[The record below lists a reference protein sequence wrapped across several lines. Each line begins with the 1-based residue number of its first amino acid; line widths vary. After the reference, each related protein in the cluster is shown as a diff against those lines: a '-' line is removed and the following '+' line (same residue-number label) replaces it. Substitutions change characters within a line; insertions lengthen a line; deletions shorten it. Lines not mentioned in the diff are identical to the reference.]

1 MLEGKHILLG
11 ITGSI
16 AAYKAAILAR
26 LLVKEGAEVKVIMTD
41 MAKDF
46 ITPLTMATLSKNPI
60 LVDHFDP
67 QNGSWNSHISLGMW
81 ADLYVIAP
89 VTANTIAKMSAGVAD
104 NLLLTTYLS
113 ARCPV
118 MIAPAMDLDM
128 FEHPATQN
136 NLSTLTKRG
145 VIVVE
150 PSSGEL
156 ASGLEG
162 KGRMEEPDIIVE
174 HIKKIL
180 CPNTSLSGKRILVT
194 AGPTREEIDP
204 VRFIT
209 NYSSGKMGYA
219 IAEEFAARG
228 AEVLLISGPTSLNTS
243 SNHIKRI
250 DVISSEEMFQQ
261 TMEAYKNG
269 IDIVVLCAAV
279 ADFTPSK
286 RNETK
291 IKREQGKSNKFIL
304 ELKPTKDIAAELGKI
319 KRPGTLHIGFAL
331 ETDNEVQN
339 AFVKLDKKN
348 FDAIVLNSLRDEG
361 AGFGTD
367 TNKISIIDRKG
378 SIIDFNIKSKQLVA
392 VDIVNFIERLPEC

>member
-26 LLVKEGAEVKVIMTD
+26 SLVKEGAEVKVIMTD

-46 ITPLTMATLSKNPI
+46 ITPLTMATLTKNPI

-67 QNGSWNSHISLGMW
+67 QNGSWNSHIAIGIW

-89 VTANTIAKMSAGVAD
+89 VTANTIAKMSAGIAD

-128 FEHPATQN
+128 WEHPATQN
-136 NLSTLTKRG
+136 NLSTLSKRG

-174 HIKKIL
+174 QIKKIL
-180 CPNTSLSGKRILVT
+180 CPITSFAGKRILVT

-219 IAEEFAARG
+219 IAEEFATRG
-228 AEVLLISGPTSLNTS
+228 AEVILVSGPTSLNTS
-243 SNHIKRI
+243 SNLIKRI
-250 DVISSEEMFQQ
+250 DVTSSEEMFQH
-261 TMEAYKNG
+261 TMEIYKNG
-269 IDIVVLCAAV
+269 VDIVVLCAAV
-279 ADFTPSK
+279 SDFTPNK
-286 RNETK
+286 RSETK
-291 IKREQGKSNKFIL
+291 IKREQGKNNKFIL
-304 ELKPTKDIAAELGKI
+304 ELKPTQDIAAELGKI

-331 ETDNEVQN
+331 ETDNEIPN
-339 AFVKLDKKN
+339 ALAKLDKKN
-348 FDAIVLNSLRDEG
+348 LDAIVLNSLRDEG

-378 SIIDFNIKSKQLVA
+378 SIKDFNIKSKQLVA
-392 VDIVNFIERLPEC
+392 VDIVNYIERLP

>member
-1 MLEGKHILLG
+1 
-11 ITGSI
+11 
-16 AAYKAAILAR
+16 
-26 LLVKEGAEVKVIMTD
+26 
-41 MAKDF
+41 
-46 ITPLTMATLSKNPI
+46 
-60 LVDHFDP
+60 
-67 QNGSWNSHISLGMW
+67 
-81 ADLYVIAP
+81 
-89 VTANTIAKMSAGVAD
+89 
-104 NLLLTTYLS
+104 
-113 ARCPV
+113 
-118 MIAPAMDLDM
+118 
-128 FEHPATQN
+128 
-136 NLSTLTKRG
+136 
-145 VIVVE
+145 
-150 PSSGEL
+150 
-156 ASGLEG
+156 
-162 KGRMEEPDIIVE
+162 
-174 HIKKIL
+174 
-180 CPNTSLSGKRILVT
+180 
-194 AGPTREEIDP
+194 
-204 VRFIT
+204 
-209 NYSSGKMGYA
+209 
-219 IAEEFAARG
+219 
-228 AEVLLISGPTSLNTS
+228 LLISGPTSLNTS

-250 DVISSEEMFQQ
+250 DVISSEEMFKQ

-279 ADFTPSK
+279 ADFTPGK

>member
-26 LLVKEGAEVKVIMTD
+26 SLVKEGAEVKVIMTD

-46 ITPLTMATLSKNPI
+46 ITPLTMATLTKNPI

-67 QNGSWNSHISLGMW
+67 QNGSWNSHIALGIW

-89 VTANTIAKMSAGVAD
+89 VTANTIAKMSSGIAD

-136 NLSTLTKRG
+136 NLSTLSKRG

-174 HIKKIL
+174 QIKKIL
-180 CPNTSLSGKRILVT
+180 CPITSFSGKRILVT
-194 AGPTREEIDP
+194 AGPTREEIEP

-228 AEVLLISGPTSLNTS
+228 AEVLLVSGPTSLNTS
-243 SNHIKRI
+243 SNLIKRI
-250 DVISSEEMFQQ
+250 DVTSSEEMFQQ
-261 TMEAYKNG
+261 TMEIYKNG
-269 IDIVVLCAAV
+269 VDIVVLCAAV
-279 ADFTPSK
+279 SDFTPNK
-286 RNETK
+286 RSETK
-291 IKREQGKSNKFIL
+291 IKREQEKNNKFIL
-304 ELKPTKDIAAELGKI
+304 ELKPTQDIAAELGKI

-339 AFVKLDKKN
+339 AFAKLDKKN
-348 FDAIVLNSLRDEG
+348 LDAIVLNSLRDEG

-367 TNKISIIDRKG
+367 TNKISIIDIKG
-378 SIIDFNIKSKQLVA
+378 SIKDFNIKSKQLVA
-392 VDIVNFIERLPEC
+392 VDIVNYIERLPEC

>member
-16 AAYKAAILAR
+16 AAYKAAILVR
-26 LLVKEGAEVKVIMTD
+26 SLVKEGAEVKVIMTD

-46 ITPLTMATLSKNPI
+46 ITPLTMATLTKNPI

-67 QNGSWNSHISLGMW
+67 QNGSWNSHIAIGIW

-89 VTANTIAKMSAGVAD
+89 VTANTIAKMSAGIAD

-128 FEHPATQN
+128 WEHPATQN
-136 NLSTLTKRG
+136 NLSTLSKRG

-174 HIKKIL
+174 QIKKIL
-180 CPNTSLSGKRILVT
+180 CPITSFAGKRILVT

-219 IAEEFAARG
+219 IAEEFATRG
-228 AEVLLISGPTSLNTS
+228 AEVILVSGPTSLNTS
-243 SNHIKRI
+243 SNLIKRI
-250 DVISSEEMFQQ
+250 DVTSSEEMFQH
-261 TMEAYKNG
+261 TMEIYKNG
-269 IDIVVLCAAV
+269 VDIVVLCAAV
-279 ADFTPSK
+279 SDFTPNK
-286 RNETK
+286 RSETK
-291 IKREQGKSNKFIL
+291 IKREQGKNNKFIL
-304 ELKPTKDIAAELGKI
+304 ELKPTQDIAAELGKI

-331 ETDNEVQN
+331 ETDNEVPN
-339 AFVKLDKKN
+339 ALAKLDKKN
-348 FDAIVLNSLRDEG
+348 LDAIVLNSLRDEG

-378 SIIDFNIKSKQLVA
+378 SIKDFNIKSKQLVA
-392 VDIVNFIERLPEC
+392 VDIVNYIERLP

>member
-16 AAYKAAILAR
+16 AAYKAAILVR
-26 LLVKEGAEVKVIMTD
+26 SLVKEGAEVKVIMTD

-46 ITPLTMATLSKNPI
+46 ITPLTMATLTKNPI

-67 QNGSWNSHISLGMW
+67 QNGSWNSHIALGIW

-89 VTANTIAKMSAGVAD
+89 VTANTIAKMSAGIAD

-128 FEHPATQN
+128 WEHPATQN
-136 NLSTLTKRG
+136 NLSTLSKRG

-174 HIKKIL
+174 QIKKIL
-180 CPNTSLSGKRILVT
+180 CPITSFAGKRILVT

-219 IAEEFAARG
+219 IAEEFATRG
-228 AEVLLISGPTSLNTS
+228 AEVILVSGPTSLNTS
-243 SNHIKRI
+243 SNLIKRI
-250 DVISSEEMFQQ
+250 DVTSSEEMFQH
-261 TMEAYKNG
+261 TMEIYKNG
-269 IDIVVLCAAV
+269 VDIVVLCAAV
-279 ADFTPSK
+279 SDFTPNK
-286 RNETK
+286 RSETK
-291 IKREQGKSNKFIL
+291 IKREQGKNNKFIL
-304 ELKPTKDIAAELGKI
+304 ELKPTQDIAAELGKI

-331 ETDNEVQN
+331 ETDNEVPN
-339 AFVKLDKKN
+339 ALAKLDKKN
-348 FDAIVLNSLRDEG
+348 LDAIVLNSLRDEG

-378 SIIDFNIKSKQLVA
+378 SIKDFNIKSKQLVA
-392 VDIVNFIERLPEC
+392 VDIVNYIERLP

>member
-26 LLVKEGAEVKVIMTD
+26 SLVKEGAEVKVIMTD

-46 ITPLTMATLSKNPI
+46 ITPLTMATLTKNPI

-67 QNGSWNSHISLGMW
+67 QNGSWNSHIALGIW

-89 VTANTIAKMSAGVAD
+89 VTANTIAKMSAGIAD

-128 FEHPATQN
+128 WEHPATQN
-136 NLSTLTKRG
+136 NLSTLSKRG

-174 HIKKIL
+174 QIKKIL
-180 CPNTSLSGKRILVT
+180 CPITSFAGKRILVT

-219 IAEEFAARG
+219 IAEEFATRG
-228 AEVLLISGPTSLNTS
+228 AEVILVSGPTSLNTS
-243 SNHIKRI
+243 SNLIKRI
-250 DVISSEEMFQQ
+250 DVTSSEEMFQH
-261 TMEAYKNG
+261 TMEIYKNG
-269 IDIVVLCAAV
+269 VDIVVLCAAV
-279 ADFTPSK
+279 SDFTPSK
-286 RNETK
+286 ISETK
-291 IKREQGKSNKFIL
+291 IKREQGKNNKFIL
-304 ELKPTKDIAAELGKI
+304 ELKPTQDIAAELGKI

-331 ETDNEVQN
+331 ETDNEVPN
-339 AFVKLDKKN
+339 ALAKLDKKN
-348 FDAIVLNSLRDEG
+348 LDAIVLNSLRDEG

-378 SIIDFNIKSKQLVA
+378 SIKDFNIKSKQLVA
-392 VDIVNFIERLPEC
+392 VDIVNYIERLP

>member
-16 AAYKAAILAR
+16 AAYKAAILVR
-26 LLVKEGAEVKVIMTD
+26 SLVKEGAEVKVIMTD

-46 ITPLTMATLSKNPI
+46 ITPLTMATLTKNPI

-67 QNGSWNSHISLGMW
+67 QNGSWNSHIALGIW

-89 VTANTIAKMSAGVAD
+89 VTANTIAKMSAGIAD

-128 FEHPATQN
+128 WEHPATQN
-136 NLSTLTKRG
+136 NLSTLSKCG

-174 HIKKIL
+174 QIKKIL
-180 CPNTSLSGKRILVT
+180 CPITSFAGKRILVT

-219 IAEEFAARG
+219 IAEEFATRG
-228 AEVLLISGPTSLNTS
+228 AEVILVSGPTSLNTS
-243 SNHIKRI
+243 SNLIKRI
-250 DVISSEEMFQQ
+250 DVTSSEEMFQH
-261 TMEAYKNG
+261 TMEIYKNG
-269 IDIVVLCAAV
+269 VDIVVLCAAV
-279 ADFTPSK
+279 SDFTPNK
-286 RNETK
+286 RSETK
-291 IKREQGKSNKFIL
+291 IKREQGKNNKFIL
-304 ELKPTKDIAAELGKI
+304 ELKPTQDIAAELGKI

-331 ETDNEVQN
+331 ETDNEIPN
-339 AFVKLDKKN
+339 ALAKLDKKN
-348 FDAIVLNSLRDEG
+348 LDAIVLNSLRDEG

-378 SIIDFNIKSKQLVA
+378 SIKDFNIKSKQLVA
-392 VDIVNFIERLPEC
+392 VDIVNYIERLP